1 MQTCRRRGD
10 RALDPGED
18 RLIIAPVARV
28 AAARALDV
36 GRQRHRAM
44 TGERRAERVA
54 VEVEVQGH
62 VALGMLLRDGRGEIL
77 GESEAI
83 ADMQPASAFGE
94 GAPRPAAL
102 ISVKGDI
109 DRCRAAPRDEPR
121 RDHLGVVA
129 NEQVA
134 RAQQR
139 REICDPPV
147 CETSL
152 CWDVQQARGLARL
165 ARAIGDQ
172 LARQRE
178 VEIVE
183 THRVHCRR

>member
-1 MQTCRRRGD
+1 MQTRRRRGD
-10 RALDPGED
+10 RALDPGKD
-18 RLIIAPVARV
+18 RLIIATVARV

-36 GRQRHRAM
+36 GRQRHGAM
-44 TGERRAERVA
+44 AGQRRPESVA

-62 VALGMLLRDGRGEIL
+62 VALGMLLGDGRGEIL

-83 ADMQPASAFGE
+83 ADMQSASAFGE
-94 GAPRPAAL
+94 SAPRPAAL
-102 ISVKGDI
+102 ISAEGDI
-109 DRCRAAPRDEPR
+109 DRCRTAPRDEPR

-139 REICDPPV
+139 WEIRDPPV
-147 CETSL
+147 RETA
-152 CWDVQQARGLARL
+152 CRRDVQQARGLARL
-165 ARAIGDQ
+165 ARVVGDQ
-172 LARQRE
+172 LAGQRE

-183 THRVHCRR
+183 THRPR